1 VAREARRSRYGT
13 CRGAVRVRGSRRRAR
28 HRTRIGSSGAF
39 RRRRRI
45 VDGRAALAALALRSL
60 EMLEVKLLLPDH
72 LQETVHLCLLLRLQL
87 LVQFSEAH
95 RSVAT
100 RVSARQEWRP
110 GEGLGAASSMTA
122 TVRHH
127 FPRSRKR
134 RVIHLNVRQDDR
146 LSTARMR

>member
-1 VAREARRSRYGT
+1 M
-13 CRGAVRVRGSRRRAR
+13 
-28 HRTRIGSSGAF
+28 GSSGAF

-45 VDGRAALAALALRSL
+45 VDGHAALAALALRSL
-60 EMLEVKLLLPDH
+60 EVLEVELLLSYH

-110 GEGLGAASSMTA
+110 GEGLGTGSSVTAAGRH
-122 TVRHH
+122 VRHH
-127 FPRSRKR
+127 LPRSWNR
-134 RVIHLNVRQDDR
+134 RVIHLNVR
-146 LSTARMR
+146 